1 MKTVAKL
8 REDTGKPDGGYYSRS
23 RSQESGGNRNGGL
36 ERYLGNRI
44 DMKWRFIFI
53 WASKERKM
61 PRMACRQHDPNTD
74 SNRIHTQSL
83 WPILT
88 LLSGARK
95 QGDGGGGDGNGVLIQ
110 KLLYWTLLALV
121 LARRCCEGGSFHLD
135 CPPTPGQTS
144 GIPANTSRCWLPAG
158 V

>member
-95 QGDGGGGDGNGVLIQ
+95 QGDGWWWGGWERSLDPEAAILDTASTGLSQEMLRRGQFPSGLP
-110 KLLYWTLLALV
+110 TH
-121 LARRCCEGGSFHLD
+121 ARPNIWHPC
-135 CPPTPGQTS
+135 
-144 GIPANTSRCWLPAG
+144 
-158 V
+158 